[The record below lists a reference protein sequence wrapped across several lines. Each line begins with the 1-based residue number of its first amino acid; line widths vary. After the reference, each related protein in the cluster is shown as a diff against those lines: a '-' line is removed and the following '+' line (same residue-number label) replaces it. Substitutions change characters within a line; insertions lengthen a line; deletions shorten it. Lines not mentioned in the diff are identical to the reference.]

1 MLTVRL
7 DSELETEIKN
17 VAKNMHISKSELV
30 RRSLIEFVKNT
41 PKPSPWQLGKELFGK
56 YESENSNLSQNR
68 KILIKAKIS
77 AKT

>member
-7 DSELETEIKN
+7 DNELEIEIKN

-68 KILIKAKIS
+68 KILNKG
-77 AKT
+77 

>member
-7 DSELETEIKN
+7 DNELEIEIKN